1 MNTTQLACFVEVCST
16 LSFSRA
22 AEHLHLS
29 QPTVSHQIKS
39 LEGELGADLLVRST
53 RTVRPTEEGLAFL
66 GYAQE
71 IVELANRAKHQVA
84 QGHIP
89 GAHSL
94 RIGVHD
100 GIEARLVSS
109 TLARLHG
116 EDPQFDPELRLGPDS
131 ALRDMLEN
139 GTIDVVMEYRDPKGE
154 PAGATMLRRIFDAPA
169 VCVFGTGHPLAASA
183 ADELTIDEVIGSGRL
198 AVTNPRTSA
207 AAVVDMQRALVGR
220 ASADQVMMCPTIE
233 ITLTFATAGIAC
245 TLLPDIPAMHVANLS
260 FMPVRGLAP
269 IAVGVRVRRG
279 RRAALLDRFIEVFS
293 EELQREPG

>member
-1 MNTTQLACFVEVCST
+1 MNTTQLSCFVEVCST

-71 IVELANRAKHQVA
+71 IVELASRARRQVA
-84 QGHIP
+84 QGRAP
-89 GAHSL
+89 GAHGL

-116 EDPQFDPELRLGPDS
+116 EDPRFDPELRLGPEP

-139 GTIDVVMEYRDPKGE
+139 GTIDVVMEYRDPRGE
-154 PAGATMLRRIFDAPA
+154 PAGATMLRRLFEAPA
-169 VCVFGTGHPLAASA
+169 ACVFGAGHPLAASA
-183 ADELTIDEVIGSGRL
+183 AAELAIDEVIGSGRL

-207 AAVVDMQRALVGR
+207 AAVVDLQRALVGR
-220 ASADQVMMCPTIE
+220 ASADQVMMCPTVE
-233 ITLTFATAGIAC
+233 VALALASAGIAC
-245 TLLPDIPAMHVANLS
+245 TLLPDIPAMHAANLT
-260 FMPVRGLAP
+260 FAPVRDLP
-269 IAVGVRVRRG
+269 PVAVGARVRRG
-279 RRAALLDRFIEVFS
+279 RRAALLERFIEVFA